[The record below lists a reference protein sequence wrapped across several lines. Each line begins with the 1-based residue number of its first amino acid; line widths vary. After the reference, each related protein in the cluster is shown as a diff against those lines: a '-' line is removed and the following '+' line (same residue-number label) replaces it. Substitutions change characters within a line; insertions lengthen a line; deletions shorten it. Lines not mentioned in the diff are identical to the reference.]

1 VSTGTELAGPLR
13 PVRYA
18 DGRTEWH
25 DLPRN
30 TLDIRYEACA
40 SHHLACDCREAA
52 LAEDIGEYRAMF
64 RELEQAI
71 LAAIDG
77 HQTYAFT
84 GTDDTGWSGVDE
96 FAQCKCQACVI
107 ARSAHIGFSECMRQ
121 YREDCERRAEES
133 RERQRA
139 LYAAI
144 YANSDE
150 VPF

>member
-1 VSTGTELAGPLR
+1 MTELAGPLR

-18 DGRTEWH
+18 TGHVQWH

-30 TLDIRYEACA
+30 TLDIRYAACGN
-40 SHHLACDCREAA
+40 HHLACDCREAMQ
-52 LAEDIGEYRAMF
+52 AEDINEYRMMF

-71 LAAIDG
+71 LGAIKG

-84 GTDDTGWSGVDE
+84 GTDDTGWSGEDE

-107 ARSAHIGFSECMRQ
+107 ARSVHIGFSECMQQHRA
-121 YREDCERRAEES
+121 DCERRAAES
-133 RERQRA
+133 CERQRA
-139 LYAAI
+139 LFAAMYADM
-144 YANSDE
+144 DE